1 MTDSDPSG
9 SDDPPRGPK
18 VMRVKELAEYLKVHP
33 STIYRLVKGNA
44 IPAFRI
50 GSDWRFNL
58 EEIDKWRLGSR
69 EQVDVV
75 KRPSGDFPKA
85 KG

>member
-18 VMRVKELAEYLKVHP
+18 VMKIKDLAEYLKLHP
-33 STIYRLVKGNA
+33 STIYRLVRGNA

-50 GSDWRFNL
+50 GRDWRFNL
-58 EEIDKWRLGSR
+58 EEIDRWRLTSTA
-69 EQVDVV
+69 QVDVV
-75 KRPSGDFPKA
+75 KRPSKN
-85 KG
+85 